1 MNLKG
6 KKLLVAGG
14 GTGGHLFP
22 GLAAAEAW
30 EAAGGEEVLFVG
42 TASGLEAKLIPEKGR
57 HLALLSVGRLKG
69 KGILRRIMTLLGLPR
84 ALLQALGI
92 VWRFNPDVVLG
103 VGGFASAPAVAAA
116 WMRGIPAALHEQNAL
131 PGLTNRKLAG
141 LADRIFTSF
150 EEAET
155 FFPEAKTTLTGN
167 PVRPEFREPL
177 PAIEGKP
184 GHDRPLRLLVFG
196 GSQGAQIFSDVVP
209 AALKR
214 MKQPPMGI
222 EVTQQARAD
231 GVDELKKSYADK
243 GLDADVR
250 GFIDDM
256 RGAMAKADLV
266 ICRAGAT
273 SIAELTALG
282 RPALLVPY
290 PFAADDHQTANAK
303 ALVSSWG
310 AWLATQEMFTPDWLA
325 RFLEA
330 RLENA
335 EALQEAGEQARKKG
349 RPDATDRI
357 VEELAKLADGDRE
370 H

>member
-1 MNLKG
+1 MNPSG

-30 EAAGGEEVLFVG
+30 EAAGGKDVLFVG

-69 KGILRRIMTLLGLPR
+69 KGLARRLMTLLGLPR

-92 VWRFNPDVVLG
+92 VWRFKPDVVLG

-116 WMRGIPAALHEQNAL
+116 RLLGIPAALHEQNAL
-131 PGLTNRKLAG
+131 PGLANRKLAG
-141 LADRIFTSF
+141 LAQRIFTSF
-150 EEAET
+150 EEAAS
-155 FFPEAKTTLTGN
+155 FFPEAKTILTGN
-167 PVRPEFREPL
+167 PVRPEFRKPL
-177 PAIEGKP
+177 PEIQGSP
-184 GHDRPLRLLVFG
+184 GQDRPFRLLVFG
-196 GSQGAQIFSDVVP
+196 GSLGAQIFSDVVP
-209 AALKR
+209 QALATLEK
-214 MKQPPMGI
+214 PPAGI

-231 GVDELKKSYADK
+231 GIDDLKKSYASK
-243 GLDADVR
+243 KIAADVT

-256 RGAMAKADLV
+256 REAMAQADLV

-290 PFAADDHQTANAK
+290 PYAADDHQTANAK
-303 ALVSSWG
+303 ALVSSDG
-310 AWLATQEMFTPDWLA
+310 AWLAPQETFTPDWLA
-325 RFLEA
+325 QFLEA

-335 EALQEAGEQARKKG
+335 EALSEAGENARKKG
-349 RPDATDRI
+349 RPDAADRI
-357 VEELAKLADGDRE
+357 VEELAQLAGVE
-370 H
+370 